1 MSLYTWKALFMDKQ
15 VTKEKKE
22 GGRDRDDLCKE
33 L

>member
-1 MSLYTWKALFMDKQ
+1 MSLYTWKGLFMDKQ
-15 VTKEKKE
+15 VTEEKKE